1 MNTSTQNEYIMT
13 NSHLYASIGNN
24 MNLTFTV
31 DDHSKKKRNS
41 SSITGEK
48 KKRVFQQSSYLSGCT
63 YHDCSYTLYR
73 TRANGKNLRTR
84 RTSGWFQQLWI
95 AQIEKDLVQ
104 LKIKVKQNTKMKQ
117 GQCTYS
123 RKHLILSL
131 LCLCSVFIFI
141 FFPVAML
148 VWSKKENSKL
158 MMQHTKLLC
167 RWKY

>member
-84 RTSGWFQQLWI
+84 RTSGWFQQL
-95 AQIEKDLVQ
+95 
-104 LKIKVKQNTKMKQ
+104 
-117 GQCTYS
+117 
-123 RKHLILSL
+123 
-131 LCLCSVFIFI
+131 
-141 FFPVAML
+141 
-148 VWSKKENSKL
+148 
-158 MMQHTKLLC
+158 
-167 RWKY
+167 